1 MSSRNICLS
10 APSPEI
16 PSGGG
21 TELSTTPGNPL
32 DRMFQPSEDSDW
44 EETFLSVIRPADA
57 STPTPS
63 SIRSDDNCEKK
74 DKNLNKKH
82 NLNTSENQPIELN
95 ETAQII
101 EIEVPVNST
110 ITDGA
115 FTPLWSHDSFSPNSP
130 TYKSI
135 PLHVAEGREDPNP
148 DEGFNEPTSS
158 PSKPQ
163 GPMASGLETNQEEAL
178 PETFFDDA
186 NFLQWVINDQDTS
199 LPEFA
204 EDQATSTTCMPP
216 SQHATA
222 TTLSFITPLKTDQ
235 APARRDL
242 PATIT
247 SADLLATASTSAT
260 TMEVETIPTVAALPL
275 AEIKEED
282 PEWTET
288 EISGPSGSR
297 KRGRPS
303 LPPGRTITPHPS
315 TLEASLTDDECS
327 AQKFRRLRDL
337 NNEASRRCRENRK
350 LKAVEAEEELEKLA
364 IRNIELRSIVAKM
377 EKEATAMK
385 AYAMRAMRGRKENSN
400 PQGSK
405 DPGDLAS
412 MWSAM

>member
-1 MSSRNICLS
+1 MFAQRPSAAVRHVFEEHLSLCSFARDPVRGRHGALYHPGEPSGQVRPYGASSHPPLNSSFISSFPLLDITL
-10 APSPEI
+10 SPEAN
-16 PSGGG
+16 
-21 TELSTTPGNPL
+21 LS
-32 DRMFQPSEDSDW
+32 RMFQPSEDSDW

-95 ETAQII
+95 GTAQII
-101 EIEVPVNST
+101 EIEVPVNNT

-163 GPMASGLETNQEEAL
+163 GPMVSGLETNQEEAQ

-204 EDQATSTTCMPP
+204 EDQETSTTSMPP
-216 SQHATA
+216 SQRATA

-235 APARRDL
+235 APARRDM
-242 PATIT
+242 PATIP

-260 TMEVETIPTVAALPL
+260 TIEVETIPTVAALPL

-288 EISGPSGSR
+288 QISGPSGSR
-297 KRGRPS
+297 YDYS
-303 LPPGRTITPHPS
+303 NQSFSSS
-315 TLEASLTDDECS
+315 TDFPKSAILFVKMTDWDMFF
-327 AQKFRRLRDL
+327 Q
-337 NNEASRRCRENRK
+337 
-350 LKAVEAEEELEKLA
+350 A
-364 IRNIELRSIVAKM
+364 ILMYIFAFLSFLLYVSFQN
-377 EKEATAMK
+377 
-385 AYAMRAMRGRKENSN
+385 
-400 PQGSK
+400 
-405 DPGDLAS
+405 
-412 MWSAM
+412 